1 MKYLKDILYQIK
13 MKMNLEDKNMNIKEL
28 KKLDEIFQHYLEYN
42 DNDEDGRDL
51 YHKLLSPLEYEI
63 IKRK

>member
-1 MKYLKDILYQIK
+1 MY
-13 MKMNLEDKNMNIKEL
+13 IKEL
-28 KKLDEIFQHYLEYN
+28 KKLDEIFQYYLEYN
-42 DNDEDGRDL
+42 DNDEESRDL

>member
-1 MKYLKDILYQIK
+1 
-13 MKMNLEDKNMNIKEL
+13 MNLEDKNMNIKEL

>member
-1 MKYLKDILYQIK
+1 MY
-13 MKMNLEDKNMNIKEL
+13 IKEL
-28 KKLDEIFQHYLEYN
+28 KKLDEIFQYYLECN
-42 DNDEDGRDL
+42 DYDEECRDL